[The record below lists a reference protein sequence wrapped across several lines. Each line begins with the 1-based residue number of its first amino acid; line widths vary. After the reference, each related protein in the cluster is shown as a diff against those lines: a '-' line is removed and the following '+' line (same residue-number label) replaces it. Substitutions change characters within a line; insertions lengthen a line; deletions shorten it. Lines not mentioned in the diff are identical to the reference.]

1 MTITRQRNRGRA
13 VASGAPMEQT
23 IWHVVRWRDGK
34 AIWWRACPN
43 EAAALEAA
51 GLRE

>member
-1 MTITRQRNRGRA
+1 
-13 VASGAPMEQT
+13 MEQT
-23 IWHVVRWRDGK
+23 IWHVVEWRDGR